1 MSNANLLVPRQAFGL
16 HLTLDG
22 YGCSRDALADT
33 LAIYQ
38 FLDRAPAEI
47 GMTKIM
53 SPHVIDYRPPPD
65 RPPED
70 WGVTGFVIIAE
81 SHISIH
87 TFPEALYLSLDIFS
101 CKPFNTNDA
110 ARMVIEQFQIGRV
123 EVNLLDRGLEVPRNK
138 AAVEKYLR
146 GERAFCGGGEGHK
159 NYN

>member
-1 MSNANLLVPRQAFGL
+1 MSNANLLVPRQAFGS

-22 YGCSRDALADT
+22 YGCSRDALADIQ
-33 LAIYQ
+33 AIYQ

-53 SPHVIDYRPPPD
+53 PPHVIEYRPPPG

-87 TFPEALYLSLDIFS
+87 TFPEFLYLSLDIFS
-101 CKPFNTNDA
+101 CKPFSTGDA
-110 ARMVIEQFQIGRV
+110 TRMVIDQFGIRRV
-123 EVNLLDRGLEVPRNK
+123 EVNLLDRGLEFPRNK
-138 AAVEKYLR
+138 AAIEKYLR
-146 GERAFCGGGEGHK
+146 GERALCWGGG
-159 NYN
+159 